1 MTNAE
6 KCVKHHTTGTFS
18 GGAKTILWADAC
30 SATGY
35 CAVDHSI
42 GAGGGGGNAAHLSYA
57 MPLLLYFQYDLI
69 HHIQMLLKVRQR
81 AGAGTI
87 SATEYSTALSLKKLL
102 DKL

>member
-1 MTNAE
+1 MP
-6 KCVKHHTTGTFS
+6 
-18 GGAKTILWADAC
+18 TITAL
-30 SATGY
+30 GP
-35 CAVDHSI
+35 
-42 GAGGGGGNAAHLSYA
+42 AGGGGGNAAHLSYA

-87 SATEYSTALSLKKLL
+87 SATEYSTALSLKKIL